1 MHRVVQPQREFAGSI
16 QPVSGDVNAECARI
30 GERKIERMALV
41 GRKKFYRRGFVLP
54 DLTGKN
60 FGADAGQ
67 GHAKD
72 GLLMRVNGNL
82 RFYGI
87 DAVNQ
92 SQSGDLVRFDD
103 ATVKR
108 TFLN

>member
-1 MHRVVQPQREFAGSI
+1 VKFDQRVGSASTC
-16 QPVSGDVNAECARI
+16 PLTGW
-30 GERKIERMALV
+30 IEPANSRCD
-41 GRKKFYRRGFVLP
+41 FVLP

-72 GLLMRVNGNL
+72 RLVMRVKGKL
-82 RFYGI
+82 RFYGVN
-87 DAVNQ
+87 AVDQ

-103 ATVKR
+103 ATAKG
-108 TFLN
+108 TFLNS